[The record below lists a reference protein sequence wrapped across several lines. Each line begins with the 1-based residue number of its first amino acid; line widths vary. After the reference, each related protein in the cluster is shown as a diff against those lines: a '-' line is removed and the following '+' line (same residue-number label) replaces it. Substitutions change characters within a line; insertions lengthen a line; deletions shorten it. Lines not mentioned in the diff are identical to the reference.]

1 MPSARQERDGARN
14 QTEQPDRCRI
24 DLWLWH
30 ARFFRTRSLAA
41 AAVAAGQ
48 VRVDGNRVTR
58 PARPVRPGDTLTF
71 AQGNRIRLI
80 RVEAMAYRRGPAEE
94 AAALFTDLDAAPA
107 TSAPID

>member
-1 MPSARQERDGARN
+1 MPAAP
-14 QTEQPDRCRI
+14 PDRCRL

-41 AAVAAGQ
+41 AAVAAGR
-48 VRVDGNRVTR
+48 VRVDGNPVTR
-58 PARPVRPGDTLTF
+58 PARPVRPGETLTF
-71 AQGNRIRLI
+71 SQGNRIRLI
-80 RVEAMAYRRGPAEE
+80 RIVATAGRRGPAGE